1 MIPHFVAGLFGILPI
16 LVFPVVGVDPPED
29 AGDKGSQV
37 GEGSEL
43 EIPGLPGDGASRF
56 VYSISCIEGSTGKKS
71 FLTEDDFCSALR
83 DEQVCSES
91 AALFALFQGC
101 P

>member
-1 MIPHFVAGLFGILPI
+1 MIPHFIAGLFGILPI
-16 LVFPVVGVDPPED
+16 LVFPSLEVDPPED
-29 AGDKGSQV
+29 AGGSGAQV

-43 EIPGLPGDGASRF
+43 EIPGVPGEGASRF
-56 VYSISCIEGSTGKKS
+56 GYSISCIEGSTGKKT
-71 FLTEDDFCSALR
+71 FLTQVDFCSALR

-91 AALFALFQGC
+91 AALFALFHGC

>member
-1 MIPHFVAGLFGILPI
+1 MIPNFVAGLFSIWPI
-16 LVFPVVGVDPPED
+16 LMLPLLGVDPPED
-29 AGDKGSQV
+29 AGGSGAQV
-37 GEGSEL
+37 G
-43 EIPGLPGDGASRF
+43 GASEPGSPGELGESGPRF

-91 AALFALFQGC
+91 AAIFALFHGC